1 MPDLDIFWYS
11 YLIAVILAAI
21 SLGFSLKFVLPA
33 LRLRQ
38 ASSRVI
44 AALGKIR
51 TEKPE
56 DIRDVIARDAMASS
70 RFSRV
75 WGEYAQTLHPQRTG
89 AGLRWRA
96 TTLAETFF
104 TDQALVDNPLKTEY
118 YKHLPG
124 ILTGLG
130 IIGTFTGLIIGLGHF
145 DVSLDPGQTQYQLRM
160 LIHSVGHA
168 FIVSAVAITLAMA
181 FTFIEKSLVTVCY
194 RQVEDIRQL
203 IDGLFDTGADV
214 EYLERLV
221 SASELS
227 TTQAREI
234 KDAIVGEL
242 GAVFSALVEKQIEA
256 FERSGART
264 SGELGQLLGAS
275 LGGPIKDMVA
285 AVRDTNTV
293 AAGQGESMTKMVG
306 EVITQFS
313 TRMQDISAAQT
324 RETSELLGRT
334 NDALRTTAERFSSMA
349 GSLHD
354 SGREAVEAMG
364 RQLQETVCVT
374 QESQAM
380 ARRQMGE
387 HAEAML
393 RAMADSQLQT
403 NQLVEKLVAHLE
415 SEVAAVVVRIHTE
428 TKSVAESQREQSER
442 MGQATQHLATEFAG
456 QHERMAAL
464 SLATNQSLE
473 RAVTHLSGATQ
484 ETIAGMQAGASL
496 LAAAA
501 RDFADAGNGVAGAL
515 ASSKAVIEE
524 IGAASA
530 ALSTT
535 ATAARQ
541 MFGEHLQAAESFA
554 RMVQDLRDTVNLAKR
569 DAAMSASLVDR
580 LEAAASRLGVA
591 QTRADEYLQGVTRVL
606 DQAHQAFADNIE
618 RTLRESNRQFQHEL
632 SQAVGLLSGAI
643 QDLGNTVETITDAR
657 R

>member
-11 YLIAVILAAI
+11 YLIAVILVAI

-38 ASSRVI
+38 ASSGVI

-51 TEKPE
+51 SERPE
-56 DIRDVIARDAMASS
+56 DIRGAIAKDAMASN

-96 TTLAETFF
+96 TTLAETFL

-145 DVSLDPGQTQYQLRM
+145 DVSLDPGQTQHQLRM

-242 GAVFSALVEKQIEA
+242 GTLFSELATKQIEA

-264 SGELGQLLGAS
+264 SSDLGQLLGAS

-285 AVRDTNTV
+285 AVKDMNT
-293 AAGQGESMTKMVG
+293 AAATHGDSTTKMVG

-313 TRMQDISAAQT
+313 TRMQAISAAQT

-334 NDALRTTAERFSSMA
+334 NEALRTTAEQFSSMA
-349 GSLHD
+349 GRLHD

-364 RQLQETVCVT
+364 RQLQETVSVT
-374 QESQAM
+374 QESQAV

-387 HAEAML
+387 HAETML
-393 RAMADSQLQT
+393 RVMVDSQLQT
-403 NQLVEKLVAHLE
+403 NQLVQTLVARLE
-415 SEVAAVVVRIHTE
+415 NEVTAVVGSIHAE
-428 TKSVAESQREQSER
+428 TKSVAESQREQSEH
-442 MGQATQHLATEFAG
+442 MGQATRQLASEFAR
-456 QHERMAAL
+456 QHESMAAL

-473 RAVTHLSGATQ
+473 RAVTRLSGATQ
-484 ETIAGMQAGASL
+484 ETVAGMQAGAGL

-541 MFGEHLQAAESFA
+541 MFAEHLQAAESFA
-554 RMVQDLRDTVNLAKR
+554 RMVQDLRDTVSLAKR

-643 QDLGNTVETITDAR
+643 HDLGQTVESIADAR
-657 R
+657 S

>member
-21 SLGFSLKFVLPA
+21 TLGFSLKFVLPA
-33 LRLRQ
+33 LRLRR
-38 ASSRVI
+38 AFSGVI
-44 AALGKIR
+44 AALEPVRDGKA
-51 TEKPE
+51 E
-56 DIRDVIARDAMASS
+56 DLRGAIAKGAMASS
-70 RFSRV
+70 MFSRV
-75 WGEYAQTLHPQRTG
+75 WGEYAQTLHPQRSG

-145 DVSLDPGQTQYQLRM
+145 DVSLDPGQTQNQLRQ

-168 FIVSAVAITLAMA
+168 FIVSAAAITLAMV
-181 FTFIEKSLVTVCY
+181 FTFIEKSLITVCY
-194 RQVEDIRQL
+194 RQVEEIRQL

-234 KDAIVGEL
+234 KDAIVSEL
-242 GAVFSALVEKQIEA
+242 GAIFSALAEKQIA
-256 FERSGART
+256 ALERSSART
-264 SGELGQLLGAS
+264 SGDLGQVLGAS
-275 LGGPIKDMVA
+275 LGSPINDMVA
-285 AVRDTNTV
+285 AVKDMNS
-293 AAGQGESMTKMVG
+293 AAARQGESMTKMLV
-306 EVITQFS
+306 EVFAQFS
-313 TRMQDISAAQT
+313 TQMK
-324 RETSELLGRT
+324 
-334 NDALRTTAERFSSMA
+334 
-349 GSLHD
+349 
-354 SGREAVEAMG
+354 
-364 RQLQETVCVT
+364 ETVSFT
-374 QESQAM
+374 QESQSV

-387 HAEAML
+387 HAEMML
-393 RAMADSQLQT
+393 RVMADSQLQT
-403 NQLVEKLVAHLE
+403 CQLVQKLVAQLE
-415 SEVAAVVVRIHTE
+415 SEVTMVVGRIRDE
-428 TKSVAESQREQSER
+428 TRSVAETQREQSER
-442 MGQATQHLATEFAG
+442 IGQATQQLASEFAG
-456 QHERMAAL
+456 QQERMAAL
-464 SLATNQSLE
+464 SIATNQSLE
-473 RAVTHLSGATQ
+473 RAVARLSGATQ
-484 ETIAGMQAGASL
+484 ETIAGMQAGAGL
-496 LAAAA
+496 LASAAE
-501 RDFADAGNGVAGAL
+501 DFANAGNGVAGAL
-515 ASSKAVIEE
+515 DSSKEVIAE

-530 ALSTT
+530 ALSAT

-541 MFGEHLQAAESFA
+541 MFGEHLQAAESFS

-591 QTRADEYLQGVTRVL
+591 QKRADEYLQGVTRVL

-643 QDLGNTVETITDAR
+643 QDLGNTVESIADAR
-657 R
+657 S